1 MSWRTFNPAKSAA
14 RNIARLSAWLKN
26 GGTVITASEMGCSE
40 IYKGELDAKIK

>member
-1 MSWRTFNPAKSAA
+1 MSWRTFNRAKSAA

-40 IYKGELDAKIK
+40 MYYGGLDEK